1 MKNGIKFLFIF
12 FIFLVSFNIF
22 ANGSVL
28 KGENIS
34 FVKKIPFEKLPENI
48 EEDMKNGTMK
58 YLKNQQCLISS
69 YRTFYK
75 NSSLS
80 HINIYANC
88 IEVNPGKQVNWD
100 SPEISGNTDTKTIH
114 VLGSAVA
121 KKLLNDLKNGKSTFF
136 GDKLAYYKPSH
147 QNYKKNEYFYLK

>member
-58 YLKNQQCLISS
+58 YLKNQQCLIST

-88 IEVNPGKQVNWD
+88 VEVDPGKKVNRD
-100 SPEISGNTDTKTIH
+100 SPEISENTDTKTIH

-121 KKLLNDLKNGKSTFF
+121 KKLLNDLKNIK
-136 GDKLAYYKPSH
+136 GDD
-147 QNYKKNEYFYLK
+147 

>member
-58 YLKNQQCLISS
+58 YLKNQQCLIST
-69 YRTFYK
+69 YRT
-75 NSSLS
+75 LS

-88 IEVNPGKQVNWD
+88 VEVDPGKKVNRD
-100 SPEISGNTDTKTIH
+100 SPEISENTDTKTIH

>member
-28 KGENIS
+28 KGESIS

-48 EEDMKNGTMK
+48 EEDMKNGTME
-58 YLKNQQCLISS
+58 YLKNQQCLIST

-75 NSSLS
+75 DSSLS

-88 IEVNPGKQVNWD
+88 MEVSPEKQVNWD
-100 SPEISGNTDTKTIH
+100 YPQVSGNAEIKTIH

-121 KKLLNDLKNGKSTFF
+121 KELLNDLKNGKSTFF

-147 QNYKKNEYFYLK
+147 QNYKKNEYFYVK

>member
-22 ANGSVL
+22 ANWSVL

-58 YLKNQQCLISS
+58 YLKNQQCLIST
-69 YRTFYK
+69 YKTFYK

-88 IEVNPGKQVNWD
+88 VEVDPGKKVNWD
-100 SPEISGNTDTKTIH
+100 SPEISENTDTKTIH

>member
-28 KGENIS
+28 KGESIS

-58 YLKNQQCLISS
+58 YLKNQQCLIST

-136 GDKLAYYKPSH
+136 GDKLAYYKSSH

>member
-48 EEDMKNGTMK
+48 EEDRKNGTMK
-58 YLKNQQCLISS
+58 YLKNQQCLIST

-88 IEVNPGKQVNWD
+88 VEVDPGKKVNRD
-100 SPEISGNTDTKTIH
+100 SPEISENTDTKTIH

-136 GDKLAYYKPSH
+136 GDKQAYYKPSH

>member
-58 YLKNQQCLISS
+58 YRKNQQCLT
-69 YRTFYK
+69 YKTFYK

-88 IEVNPGKQVNWD
+88 VEVDPGKKVNWD
-100 SPEISGNTDTKTIH
+100 SPEISENTDTKTIH